1 MTTLTWPQQ
10 PSNPEFNS
18 INIKTNIPT
27 VKSES
32 LSGRVQVRQLGS
44 QKWSMTLS
52 YPPMTR
58 SEFVPI
64 MTTIMQLRGS
74 YGKFTVKLPIL
85 STSQSSAGGSWKA
98 DGTYASGI
106 SSITCT
112 GGSGDLAAGD
122 FVKFS
127 NHSKVYMVV
136 GWVNTTNVMT
146 IEPPLV
152 ESVTGTSTLTYND
165 VPFTASLNSDQQ
177 EFPVGTEGLFRYEV
191 DIVEVL

>member
-1 MTTLTWPQQ
+1 MTTLTWPQ
-10 PSNPEFNS
+10 SATDVTFKS

-58 SEFVPI
+58 SEFAPM

-74 YGKFTVKLPIL
+74 YGKFTVKLPLL
-85 STSQSSAGGSWKA
+85 SASQSSASGNWKS
-98 DGTYASGI
+98 DGTYASGVN
-106 SSITCT
+106 SITCT
-112 GGSGDLAAGD
+112 GGSGDLVAGD

-127 NHSKVYMVV
+127 NHSKVYMIVN
-136 GWVNTTNVMT
+136 WVNSTNVMT

-152 ESVTGTSTLTYND
+152 ESISGTTTLTYNE